1 MARAIH
7 WRIPFVSLDDTPYQV
22 NIYEE
27 GYQGNVVILK
37 GGAQP
42 FVTEELDDPDAF
54 LPIRTSS
61 GYITVICESASLVN
75 DILPVNVHDRYV
87 ELVDVTPNA
96 NKVAW
101 NGYVMPEEYSGD
113 WNVTPFELSLPVAS
127 PIGACLDLK
136 YDGFFKAVTIGDCL
150 KKILNNQLKVNP
162 TYIMSGK
169 FPAQTASML
178 TAIFSDIMFAE
189 VENDSLSPAY
199 GSGQNVRIEEE
210 YSTIGD
216 ILEALCKLYGYVIHE
231 TPDALWFCSSDMGL
245 DYYQTEINYT
255 QNASYLQSESVVTLT
270 DADLPMV
277 TSALNSRS
285 LLPGKSKVRVYCEA
299 EEVGEMLE
307 IDYDGQT
314 PSSPRCYD
322 WIDGSDTYGFN
333 RILWANNSDNICYQ
347 YDMQDI
353 AHTGVDMFDEN
364 FYAAGRVYYGACFIS
379 IAKWEYP
386 RYIPQTDFSKY
397 NPYLLLSSSYGDHL
411 TAPLKLCARLKSKK
425 QYSAINFTENG
436 LRFNLKCLGSKD
448 WINFKLPEWAYRHH
462 LVMVIRWGDY
472 VYSPR
477 YDSEGFPIN
486 DHTAWGE
493 WPEDHPQQPKI
504 EYTLSSEENYIPHTT
519 ESIPNDEKTSTGF
532 FSMVRSY
539 IYDWW
544 TITEVEEGIQ
554 IVVPSDIAA
563 LIYGYITVDF
573 YSFYEQDGI
582 KYLLLSDIS
591 LWHKEFP
598 VKSLDD
604 DTDYYL
610 SDFRRQ
616 LSNSKNEEYEYEQT
630 LNNLMVR
637 YSPSGVLPP
646 TLEQGSSADYYE
658 QTILDRLASWY
669 DRTIEQITVTVQNEN
684 ISPGQ
689 RIARGNDKYIVVS
702 KAHNWRDGMVTLTM
716 QKLYE
721 QAQT

>member
-7 WRIPFVSLDDTPYQV
+7 WRIPFVSLDNTPYQV

-27 GYQGNVVILK
+27 GYQGSVVILK

-61 GYITVICESASLVN
+61 GYITVICESTSLVN
-75 DILPVNVHDRYV
+75 EILPVNVHDRYV

-101 NGYVMPEEYSGD
+101 NGYIMPEEYSGD
-113 WNVTPFELSLPVAS
+113 WNVTPFELSLPIAS

-136 YDGFFKAVTIGDCL
+136 YNGFFKAVTIGDCL

-162 TYIMSGK
+162 TYIMTGK

-216 ILEALCKLYGYVIHE
+216 ILEAFCKLYGYVIHE

-299 EEVGEMLE
+299 EEVGEMLSGDFE
-307 IDYDGQT
+307 ELEPIQASYCTNRPDVVSYDDGFHSYIRRNILGTQTFQYDIANNNMGWDSNMFEANMRTDQRSKYGANFLSYVRWKRPDIVYQDEYDKYKNVILLGDCRGGATPEDSVCVMISTSKSFSALNFTQNGLIIDMKAQ
-314 PSSPRCYD
+314 
-322 WIDGSDTYGFN
+322 GSKEYNDMQFKWGFN
-333 RILWANNSDNICYQ
+333 
-347 YDMQDI
+347 
-353 AHTGVDMFDEN
+353 
-364 FYAAGRVYYGACFIS
+364 YY
-379 IAKWEYP
+379 
-386 RYIPQTDFSKY
+386 
-397 NPYLLLSSSYGDHL
+397 
-411 TAPLKLCARLKSKK
+411 LKVRL
-425 QYSAINFTENG
+425 
-436 LRFNLKCLGSKD
+436 
-448 WINFKLPEWAYRHH
+448 
-462 LVMVIRWGDY
+462 RWGDY
-472 VYSPR
+472 YFVPDPSSGQPGDPYTRGSWQRNPQTDTFR
-477 YDSEGFPIN
+477 VRFYNPSGF
-486 DHTAWGE
+486 D
-493 WPEDHPQQPKI
+493 
-504 EYTLSSEENYIPHTT
+504 
-519 ESIPNDEKTSTGF
+519 
-532 FSMVRSY
+532 
-539 IYDWW
+539 
-544 TITEVEEGIQ
+544 EEGAGSLNSITDMVSVPSQ
-554 IVVPSDIAA
+554 GDRRSRRMIVVPDATALDINGT
-563 LIYGYITVDF
+563 LELEIFCWYP
-573 YSFYEQDGI
+573 SSNEEL
-582 KYLLLSDIS
+582 KYLALSDIS
-591 LWHKEFP
+591 ISNMGFSEEFLGD
-598 VKSLDD
+598 S
-604 DTDYYL
+604 TDHYL

-616 LSNSKNEEYEYEQT
+616 LSNSRGEEYEYKQD

-669 DRTIEQITVTVQNEN
+669 DRTIEQVIVTVQNEN